1 MSVPDTATI
10 TDTSESIEGVI
21 DDPDLISEEEG
32 NEEEKSESS
41 SSAGTGPAII
51 STVNM
56 SRFLSTV
63 RTDNLIEITG
73 IEYEKE
79 DRTISHFG
87 TAQSYG

>member
-21 DDPDLISEEEG
+21 DDPDLIAEEG

-41 SSAGTGPAII
+41 SSTGTGPAII

-56 SRFLSTV
+56 SRFLSTA